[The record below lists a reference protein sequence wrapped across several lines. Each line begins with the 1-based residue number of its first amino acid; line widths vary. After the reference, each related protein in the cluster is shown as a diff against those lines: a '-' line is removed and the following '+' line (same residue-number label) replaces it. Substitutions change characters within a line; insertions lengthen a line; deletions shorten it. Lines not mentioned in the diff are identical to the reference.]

1 VDYLSRRRKYTLP
14 DEHMHQ
20 CDDDDD
26 IVGASKRSSN
36 DCCIIMLCNIDETE
50 LFRPEN
56 LFSLSIK
63 GKLEKTRYHSTLIPH
78 SDLMQRLM

>member
-1 VDYLSRRRKYTLP
+1 
-14 DEHMHQ
+14 MHQ